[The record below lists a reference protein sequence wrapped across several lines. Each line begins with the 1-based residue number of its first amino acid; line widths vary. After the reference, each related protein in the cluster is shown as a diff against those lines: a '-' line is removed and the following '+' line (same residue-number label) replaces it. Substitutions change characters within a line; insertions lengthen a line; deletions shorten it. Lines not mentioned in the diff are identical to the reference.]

1 MVAVVDRVQSNF
13 VWGIRL
19 YDSLKMLIGYSLHM
33 RDVSKVDRYLLEFT
47 QNVFLKW
54 IFNIYRNNLMIF
66 FNDDINYFTS
76 LLNGDWF
83 NHFFTFRNNMLFL
96 LSSLRGNSYRQN
108 LDGSYSRLFLY
119 FSRLGLYWD
128 LLNLSRFWLK

>member
-1 MVAVVDRVQSNF
+1 MAVVDRAQSNF

-33 RDVSKVDRYLLEFT
+33 RNVSKIDRYLFELIE
-47 QNVFLKW
+47 NIFLKW

-66 FNDDINYFTS
+66 FNDDIDNFTC
-76 LLNGDWF
+76 LLNGNWLNDF
-83 NHFFTFRNNMLFL
+83 YTFRNNRLFF
-96 LSSLRGNSYRQN
+96 LSGLRGNSYRQN

-119 FSRLGLYWD
+119 FSRLGLYWG
-128 LLNLSRFWLK
+128 LLNWSRFWLE